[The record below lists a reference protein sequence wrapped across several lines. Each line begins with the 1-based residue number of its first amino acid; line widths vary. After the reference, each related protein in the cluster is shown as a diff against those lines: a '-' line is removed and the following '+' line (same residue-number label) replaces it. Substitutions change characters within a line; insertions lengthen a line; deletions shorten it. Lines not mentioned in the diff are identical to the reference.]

1 MKPRIDAAMCARAAP
16 GGGLRTLLGLALIG
30 VLAVSS
36 ACQSAYYS
44 TMEQFG
50 VHKRE
55 ILVDRVKDAREDQ
68 QEAKELFVST
78 FDQFKALTNYDG
90 GELEKRYK
98 KLSAEYEDCS
108 SKADDVRER
117 IRSVEDVANALFAEW
132 KSEIGQIQNP
142 DIKRNSQ
149 ASLDSTRARYGE
161 LLDAMKKAAA
171 GMDPVLIAFNDHVLA
186 LKHNLNAQ
194 AISSLQSTVASIQND
209 VSKLI
214 ENMQR
219 SIQEADSFINSMGK
233 S

>member
-1 MKPRIDAAMCARAAP
+1 MKPQ
-16 GGGLRTLLGLALIG
+16 
-30 VLAVSS
+30 VSS
-36 ACQSAYYS
+36 ALCTSPAPARGRRMLRVLALTSLLAFSCACQNAYYS

-68 QEAKELFVST
+68 EEAKELFVST

-98 KLSAEYEDCS
+98 KLNSEYEDCS
-108 SKADDVRER
+108 SKAEDVRNR
-117 IRSVEDVANALFAEW
+117 IRSVEDVANALFSEW
-132 KSEIGQIQNP
+132 KTEIGEIQNP
-142 DIKRNSQ
+142 EIKRNSKQ
-149 ASLDSTRARYGE
+149 SLEATRARYDE
-161 LLDAMKKAAA
+161 LLSAMKKASA
-171 GMDPVLIAFNDHVLA
+171 GMDPVLIAFHDHVLA

-194 AISSLQSTVASIQND
+194 AISSLQGTVASIEND

-214 ENMQR
+214 DNMQR
-219 SIQEADSFINSMGK
+219 SIQEADSFIKSMGK

>member
-1 MKPRIDAAMCARAAP
+1 M
-16 GGGLRTLLGLALIG
+16 RTELLQFVRRHRVLSTLVVFA
-30 VLAVSS
+30 VLAVTFAS
-36 ACQSAYYS
+36 CQTAYFNA
-44 TMEQFG
+44 MEKFG
-50 VHKRE
+50 VHKRD

-68 QEAKELFVST
+68 QEAKQLFVST

-98 KLSAEYEDCS
+98 KLNSEYEDCS
-108 SKADDVRER
+108 SKADDVKKR
-117 IRSVEDVANALFAEW
+117 IQSVEDVAGALFTEW
-132 KSEIGQIQNP
+132 KTEIGQIQNP

-149 ASLDSTRARYGE
+149 ASLDSTQARYGE
-161 LLDAMKKAAA
+161 LLDAMKKASA
-171 GMDPVLIAFNDHVLA
+171 GMDPVLVAFHDHVLA

-219 SIQEADSFINSMGK
+219 SIQEADSFIDSMGK